1 MQYMVDEDD
10 EMSLF
15 AVSYFSSHLRSTDFP
30 DSSRPPP
37 VSTST
42 QRLPAP

>member
-15 AVSYFSSHLRSTDFP
+15 AVSDL
-30 DSSRPPP
+30 PPIMMTALLTP
-37 VSTST
+37 IDP
-42 QRLPAP
+42 R